1 MFQGHCSVKRK
12 NIERNEGDKVNK
24 KTART
29 YSTGILAALSHPL
42 RVSIYELIQK
52 GAKTTIELEKILNEN
67 RVNLYHHLNVLEKA
81 GLIESYFGQDRL
93 KKFKM
98 KEEQTSQ
105 KTKLV
110 LDISEDNVADK
121 LTEANSVVVIPTV
134 KNQKKFNSKVKE
146 LLELSGR
153 TFDKSIYIQ
162 QVQIVYQHKK
172 VSEVKETQL
181 KQMRKKN

>member
-1 MFQGHCSVKRK
+1 M
-12 NIERNEGDKVNK
+12 NK
-24 KTART
+24 KTSRT

-81 GLIESYFGQDRL
+81 GLIQSYFGQDRL

-98 KEEQTSQ
+98 KNEQVSH
-105 KTKLV
+105 KGKLK
-110 LDISEDNVADK
+110 LNISEENIPTN
-121 LTEANSVVVIPTV
+121 LTETHSVVVFPNE
-134 KNQKKFNSKVKE
+134 KNLKKFNSKVKE
-146 LLELSGR
+146 LLELTGR

-162 QVQIVYQHKK
+162 QVQVVYQHKK
-172 VSEVKETQL
+172 VSEVKDIQL
-181 KQMRKKN
+181 KQMQRKNNK

>member
-1 MFQGHCSVKRK
+1 MS
-12 NIERNEGDKVNK
+12 K
-24 KTART
+24 KSTRV

-42 RVSIYELIQK
+42 RVSMYELIQK
-52 GAKTTIELEKILNEN
+52 GAKTTIELEQILNEN

-98 KEEQTSQ
+98 KEEKVSQ
-105 KTKLV
+105 KTKLE
-110 LDISEDNVADK
+110 LNISDENVSANM
-121 LTEANSVVVIPTV
+121 TETNSVVVIPTA

-146 LLELSGR
+146 LLELSGT

-162 QVQIVYQHKK
+162 QVQVIYQHKR
-172 VSEVKETQL
+172 VSEAKETQL
-181 KQMRKKN
+181 KRMQSSK

>member
-1 MFQGHCSVKRK
+1 M
-12 NIERNEGDKVNK
+12 NK
-24 KTART
+24 KSTRT

-81 GLIESYFGQDRL
+81 GLIQSYFGQDRL

-98 KEEQTSQ
+98 KEEQVSQ

-110 LDISEDNVADK
+110 LNISEDNVAEK
-121 LTEANSVVVIPTV
+121 LTETNSVVVIPTT

-162 QVQIVYQHKK
+162 QVQVIYQHKK
-172 VSEVKETQL
+172 ISEIKESQL
-181 KQMRKKN
+181 KQMQKESKS

>member
-1 MFQGHCSVKRK
+1 M
-12 NIERNEGDKVNK
+12 NK
-24 KTART
+24 KSSRT

-81 GLIESYFGQDRL
+81 GLIASYFGQDRL

-98 KEEQTSQ
+98 KNEQVSH
-105 KTKLV
+105 KGKLK
-110 LDISEDNVADK
+110 LNISEENMVAN
-121 LTEANSVVVIPTV
+121 LTETHSVVVFPNE
-134 KNQKKFNSKVKE
+134 KNFKKFNSKVKE

-162 QVQIVYQHKK
+162 QVQVVYQHKK
-172 VSEVKETQL
+172 VSEVKDIQL
-181 KQMRKKN
+181 KQMQRKNKK